1 MLHFRTNNLSA
12 SIETGSD
19 RAECVRDLPGGGN
32 TENIYNDDEDC
43 YTISYSVPVKRGRVL
58 PSIPKPESER
68 KPARDQEERGSNNKD
83 ESDPVTIHKIYERLD
98 SLTSPS
104 AIPAAPLRPAWTLQV
119 PDPGLSAA
127 SPLYLV
133 MPEAE
138 KRPSLVYM
146 DLAETSA
153 SKTVTRNTAVRGTRA
168 SVSVS
173 DTAKKVIKKLSVSL
187 SYKLDDGEPL
197 CVNESSETD
206 SECDDVFS

>member
-19 RAECVRDLPGGGN
+19 RAECVRDLPGGGS

-43 YTISYSVPVKRGRVL
+43 NTISYSVPLRRGRVL

-68 KPARDQEERGSNNKD
+68 KPARDQEELGSNNMD
-83 ESDPVTIHKIYERLD
+83 ESEPVTLHKIYERLD

-119 PDPGLSAA
+119 PHPGLSAA

-133 MPEAE
+133 MPEAVR
-138 KRPSLVYM
+138 RPSLVYM

-153 SKTVTRNTAVRGTRA
+153 CKTLTRA
-168 SVSVS
+168 SAVMETRSVSVS
-173 DTAKKVIKKLSVSL
+173 DTAKKVIK
-187 SYKLDDGEPL
+187 
-197 CVNESSETD
+197 T
-206 SECDDVFS
+206 

>member
-12 SIETGSD
+12 NIETGSHSS
-19 RAECVRDLPGGGN
+19 ESVRDLPGGGN

-43 YTISYSVPVKRGRVL
+43 NTISYSVPVRKGRIL
-58 PSIPKPESER
+58 PSIPKSESES
-68 KPARDQEERGSNNKD
+68 KAARDQEERGSNNKD
-83 ESDPVTIHKIYERLD
+83 EPEPVTLHKIYERLD

-138 KRPSLVYM
+138 RRPSLVYM

-153 SKTVTRNTAVRGTRA
+153 CKTLTRASAVRETRA

-173 DTAKKVIKKLSVSL
+173 DTAKKVIK
-187 SYKLDDGEPL
+187 
-197 CVNESSETD
+197 T
-206 SECDDVFS
+206 